1 MKLKGKTAIVSG
13 ASQGIGKA
21 LALALAKEGANV
33 VVSARQVE
41 KLQSLAQ
48 EINEQTEGSA
58 VAVKCDVLN
67 KDDILAVVKTAAD
80 EYGGVDILFNI
91 AQGAMSYRELLDCD
105 EDFMHLAYNSGTLA
119 SFTFMKECYPY
130 MKDKGGKVINCCS
143 AAGMGAAGFGAYAA
157 AKEGI
162 RALTRTAAKEWGK
175 NRINVNCFM
184 PLAKGEGW
192 ADANDETGMSMEE
205 MVTAS
210 VPLGYLA
217 SPDEVASAV
226 LFLALPES
234 DYITGMTFAIDG
246 GQYMIV

>member
-1 MKLKGKTAIVSG
+1 MGLQGKTAIVSG
-13 ASQGIGKA
+13 ASQGIGRA
-21 LALALAKEGANV
+21 LALALAEKGANV
-33 VVSARQVE
+33 VVSARQLK
-41 KLQSLAQ
+41 KLELLAA
-48 EINEQTEGSA
+48 EINEQAQSKA
-58 VAVKCDVLN
+58 LALACDVLN
-67 KDDILAVVKTAAD
+67 KEDIYKVVQTAV
-80 EYGGVDILFNI
+80 ESFGGVDILFNV

-119 SFTFMKECYPY
+119 SFHFMKACHPY
-130 MKDKGGKVINCCS
+130 LKRKGGKIINTCS

-175 NRINVNCFM
+175 DRINVNCFM

-192 ADANDETGMSMEE
+192 AEANDSSGVSMEE
-205 MVTAS
+205 MVAAT
-210 VPLGYLA
+210 VPLGFLA
-217 SPDEVASAV
+217 TPEEVASAV

-234 DYITGMTFAIDG
+234 DYITGMTFAVDG